1 MLQWQKFMEIKFNP
15 FITDAFVEVVKDHKK
30 SRQSIEALVNS
41 FGEEKSHE
49 IVKNIIISTLLTYR
63 VNINDLIDHLK
74 DRD

>member
-30 SRQSIEALVNS
+30 SRQSVEALVNN